1 MVNDTVC
8 IQNDSTC
15 VGNFSFISA
24 TEVKQ
29 LAGLD
34 GIIGLAPDGLE
45 DGTQNSF
52 VRALKEAG
60 IIDHE
65 MIALNLTSGE
75 ITFG

>member
-1 MVNDTVC
+1 MH
-8 IQNDSTC
+8 C

-24 TEVKQ
+24 TEVNQ
-29 LAGLD
+29 LVALD

-52 VRALKEAG
+52 VRGLKDAG

-65 MIALNLTSGE
+65 MIALNLSSG
-75 ITFG
+75 